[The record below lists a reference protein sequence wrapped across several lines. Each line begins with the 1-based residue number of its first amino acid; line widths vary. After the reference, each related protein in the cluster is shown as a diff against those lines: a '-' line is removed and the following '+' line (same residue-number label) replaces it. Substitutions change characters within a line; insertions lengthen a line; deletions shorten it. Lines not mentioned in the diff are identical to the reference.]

1 MGNGFPVLEI
11 ILLAAV
17 AVFLVL
23 RLRSTLGKRT
33 GFEKRPGQDSF
44 VDDQSSKD
52 NVVNLPPRG
61 RPQEKDSA
69 FADSSGDSQREPVKE
84 VHASSLHGGKMADD
98 ILPADSA
105 LAAGLSEIEKQDR
118 SFNSKEF
125 VQGAG
130 TAFEMIV
137 SAYASGDKNTLRDL
151 LADEVYRD
159 FQTAIDDRE
168 AANQTHETVLVGISD
183 ADIVDAEMRGRYAV
197 VTVKFVSQQVNV
209 TRDADGSVVEGDSNH
224 VAKVTDI
231 WSFARDTR
239 NKNPNWLLVETRSP
253 N

>member
-17 AVFLVL
+17 AVFLAL

-44 VDDQSSKD
+44 VDDKSSKD
-52 NVVNLPPRG
+52 NVVNLPPRDRHQG
-61 RPQEKDSA
+61 KDSP
-69 FADSSGDSQREPVKE
+69 FADDSRAEPVKE
-84 VHASSLHGGKMADD
+84 VHASSLHAGKMADD

-118 SFNSKEF
+118 DFDSKEF

-130 TAFEMIV
+130 IAFEMIV
-137 SAYASGDKNTLRDL
+137 AAYASGDKNTLRDL

-168 AANQTHETVLVGISD
+168 AANQTHETVLVGVSD
-183 ADIVDAEMRGRYAV
+183 VDIVDAEMRGRYAV

-209 TRDADGSVVEGDSNH
+209 TRDAEGQVVDGDSNH
-224 VAKVTDI
+224 TAKVTDI

-239 NKNPNWLLVETRSP
+239 SKNPNWLLVETRSP